1 LFCAAIV
8 LFVSFPATTGASPAA
23 GTVKVS
29 PTPETPAYSGYKG
42 VTIGTSMAETRSKL
56 GKARDMSDYE
66 DYYVVS
72 DNETVQVQYDTDK
85 TVKTIS
91 VNFIGSNPAA
101 PAAKAVFG
109 VDAEVRP
116 DGGVFKMVRYPK
128 AGYWVSYNKTTGDN
142 AMVVVTM
149 QKIPNAQVAGQ

>member
-1 LFCAAIV
+1 
-8 LFVSFPATTGASPAA
+8 
-23 GTVKVS
+23 
-29 PTPETPAYSGYKG
+29 
-42 VTIGTSMAETRSKL
+42 MAETRAKL

-66 DYYVVS
+66 DYYIVS

-91 VNFIGSNPAA
+91 VNFIGANPAA

-109 VDAEVRP
+109 ADAEARP